1 MMKTILLPTDFSPH
15 AHNAFLYALNLA
27 ERYGAGVLLSHAYHY
42 TNTGSFFIPPE
53 LIDSMNLE
61 EKENAQREME
71 RYIQKAQKEWGK
83 KVPVSA
89 LLTQGFAVDEIMN
102 ITAQR
107 NIDLIIMGTQGAASM
122 QGRVFGSVTASV
134 IEKASCPVLA
144 IPESY
149 TWQGIRHIAYATNF
163 EENDLRMPEELPQ
176 MAQLFQANISCV
188 HVNREPADG
197 WARLQQFFREELFR
211 LEIDPDRME
220 LFILDNPDVLEGLNT
235 FIQNNQVDMLA
246 MLTHKRG
253 FLERILQKSMTRKMS
268 HISHV
273 PLLAFHK

>member
-1 MMKTILLPTDFSPH
+1 MKTILLPTDFSPH
-15 AHNAFLYALNLA
+15 AHNAFIYALNLA
-27 ERYGAGVLLSHAYHY
+27 EHFGASLLLFHSYHY
-42 TNTGSFFIPPE
+42 TNTGSLFIPPE
-53 LIDSMNLE
+53 LIDRLNLD
-61 EKENAQREME
+61 EKENAQAELE
-71 RYIQKAQKEWGK
+71 KYTQKAQVELGK
-83 KVPVSA
+83 NVAVSHV
-89 LLTQGFAVDEIMN
+89 LTQGFAVDEILD
-102 ITAQR
+102 IAAKR
-107 NIDLIIMGTQGAASM
+107 NIDLIVMGTQGAAST

-134 IEKASCPVLA
+134 IEKAPCPVLA

-163 EENDLRMPEELPQ
+163 EENDLRMPEELPGI
-176 MAQLFQANISCV
+176 AHLFEAHISCV
-188 HVNREPADG
+188 HINQEPPDG

-211 LEIDPDRME
+211 LEINPDQME

-235 FIQNNQVDMLA
+235 FIQNNKVDMLA

-268 HISHV
+268 HASHV